1 MKPYVLLVRSLIH
14 INLFFRIYEQKTQLV
29 IESEGA
35 KCRPTENLKIP
46 SYIINAN

>member
-29 IESEGA
+29 IEVRVQNIGQ
-35 KCRPTENLKIP
+35 LKI
-46 SYIINAN
+46 